1 MHSWLRRSLNVGI
14 IVGIASMAL
23 GVVALAR
30 GVTSVIDGVLAVAAI
45 CIGAAAAVTSFTTL
59 RRLWLSD
66 AIVFMAALASRCGP
80 QRL

>member
-1 MHSWLRRSLNVGI
+1 
-14 IVGIASMAL
+14 MAL

-30 GVTSVIDGVLAVAAI
+30 GVTSMIDGALAAAAI
-45 CIGAAAAVTSFTTL
+45 FIGAAAAVTSFTTL

-66 AIVFMAALASRCGP
+66 AIVFMAALASRCGA